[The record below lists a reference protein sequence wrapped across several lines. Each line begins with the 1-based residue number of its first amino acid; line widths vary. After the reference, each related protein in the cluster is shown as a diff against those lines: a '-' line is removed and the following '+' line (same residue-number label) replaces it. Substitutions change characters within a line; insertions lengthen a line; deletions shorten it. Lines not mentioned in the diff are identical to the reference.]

1 MPFRFCKTRMS
12 SVPPGS
18 NCLSTCISTRSCPSS
33 RNRSPS
39 STWRGYVPAHSGI
52 FPQDRTIWTAPKTF
66 LPIVASDQKGE
77 LLMAKSQIDAPVWFV
92 TGCSSG
98 FGREFVRSALAHR
111 FRVVATARDPKKL
124 DDIIAG
130 HKGNAIA
137 LPLDVT
143 NAEEIKYAVSE
154 AERVFGRID
163 VL

>member
-1 MPFRFCKTRMS
+1 
-12 SVPPGS
+12 
-18 NCLSTCISTRSCPSS
+18 
-33 RNRSPS
+33 
-39 STWRGYVPAHSGI
+39 
-52 FPQDRTIWTAPKTF
+52 
-66 LPIVASDQKGE
+66 
-77 LLMAKSQIDAPVWFV
+77 MAKSQIDAPVWFV

-98 FGREFVRSALAHR
+98 FGREFVRSALAHG

-143 NAEEIKYAVSE
+143 NAEEIKRAVSE

-163 VL
+163 VLINNAGYGYLAAVEKGEDKNIRAVGMHPSWSDGNFINGVVLDCADDAAAIESAQKYADGHDIEVWDRKRKVPRFPAC